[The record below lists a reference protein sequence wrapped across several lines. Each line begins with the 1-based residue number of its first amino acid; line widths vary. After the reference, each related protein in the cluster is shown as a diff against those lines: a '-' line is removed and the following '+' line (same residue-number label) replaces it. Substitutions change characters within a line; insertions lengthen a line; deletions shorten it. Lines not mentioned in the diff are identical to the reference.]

1 MKKLFLLLFSFF
13 LSLLLLAEGRPKVA
27 VVLSGG
33 GAKGVAHIGAL
44 RVIEE
49 AGIPIDYVVGTSMGS
64 IVGALYASGYT
75 VNQMDSILSGQN
87 WMNLLTDKVDRKEQ
101 LLNKKQHTDKFILSV
116 DFEKSP
122 FEFIEGGILKGN
134 NIAYLFSELTADH
147 LQPMK
152 YDDLPIPFACV
163 AADILTGKEVVMREG
178 ILAESMRSSMAIPG
192 VFAPVKRDGMV
203 LVDGGLVNNYPVD
216 VARSMGADIVIGV
229 SVSGEGSEYN
239 NVTSTLDVLSE
250 VFGVICSN
258 KVQENIAQTDIFIKV
273 DVKGY
278 SAASFNT
285 EAIDTLVAR
294 GEMAA
299 RKKLSALLE
308 LRDTLE
314 RYDTLP
320 PISREPKILDYEPA
334 DIIPPST
341 IYNVRTQNSYLGVGA
356 RFDNEELAS
365 ILLGGMYEFN
375 HDNHLR
381 VGLDAR
387 LGKRIDAG
395 AYSAMSI
402 GKYWN
407 MELRYRVT
415 HNDMRLYN
423 EGERIAN
430 VEYIK
435 HRVLI
440 DFSRSGNR
448 FKVNTGAQFSY
459 IHYPTLLTADNWAD
473 LNQVATNERSLF
485 YYIQLQFDNQDSR
498 LLPTRG
504 MKWSIKYDYATDNG
518 YSYNGDVGC
527 NIVEG
532 YWRMAIPLSRT
543 TFLNPSVE
551 GRFLQN
557 NNTYISHCNFIGG
570 INSYGHYIT
579 QQVSF
584 AGINYVQIAPN
595 SLLVGGVNLRQHLT
609 ENNYLF
615 FQGNYGIAGSSLE
628 RFVTQK
634 HLVGAA
640 LGYGYKSPVGPLEFN
655 LNWSNVTKKLG
666 FYLNMGYMF

>member
-1 MKKLFLLLFSFF
+1 MKRLLTILTSFLLTFT
-13 LSLLLLAEGRPKVA
+13 LLAQQRPKVA
-27 VVLSGG
+27 LVLSGG
-33 GAKGVAHIGAL
+33 GAKGVAHVGAI

-49 AGIPIDYVVGTSMGS
+49 AGIPIDYIVGTSMGS

-75 VNQMDSILSGQN
+75 VEQMDSIINDQN
-87 WMNLLTDKVDRKEQ
+87 WMNLLTDKVDRQDK
-101 LLNKKQHTDKFILSV
+101 LLRKKQRTDKFIISV

-122 FEFIEGGILKGN
+122 FEVIEGGLLKGN

-163 AADILTGKEVVMREG
+163 AADILTGKEVVMRDG
-178 ILAESMRSSMAIPG
+178 ILAESMRTSMAIPG
-192 VFAPVKRDGMV
+192 VFAPVKRDSMV

-216 VARSMGADIVIGV
+216 VAREMGADIVIGV
-229 SVSGEGSEYN
+229 SVSGEGSGYDN
-239 NVTSTLDVLSE
+239 INSTLDVLSE
-250 VFGVICSN
+250 VFGVVCSN
-258 KVQENIAQTDIFIKV
+258 KVEKNIADTDIFIHV

-278 SAASFNT
+278 SAASFNND
-285 EAIDTLVAR
+285 ALKTLVTR
-294 GEMAA
+294 GETAA
-299 RKKLSALLE
+299 RLKLPELKALHDSLSVIE
-308 LRDTLE
+308 P
-314 RYDTLP
+314 LP
-320 PISREPKILDYEPA
+320 AIHRTPKQI
-334 DIIPPST
+334 DIDDQDIVPPST
-341 IYNVRTQNSYLGVGA
+341 IYNVRRKNSFLGVGA

-365 ILLGGMYEFN
+365 ILLGGLYEFN
-375 HDNHLR
+375 HDNHFR
-381 VGLDAR
+381 VGLEAR

-395 AYSAMSI
+395 VYSAMDL

-423 EGERIAN
+423 EGEHIAN
-430 VEYIK
+430 VEYTK
-435 HRVLI
+435 HRGLI
-440 DFSRSGNR
+440 DFSRSGKK
-448 FKVNTGAQFSY
+448 FKINIGAQYSF
-459 IHYPTLLTADNWAD
+459 IHYPTLLTANNWAD
-473 LNQVATNERSLF
+473 LNQVAVNEHSLF
-485 YYIQLQFDNQDSR
+485 YYIQLQFDNQNSR

-504 MKWSIKYDYATDNG
+504 MKWSVKYDYSTDNG
-518 YSYNGDVGC
+518 YGFNGGAGC

-532 YWRMAIPLSRT
+532 YWHMAIPLSRT

-551 GRFLQN
+551 GRFIQN

-615 FQGNYGIAGSSLE
+615 LQGNYGIAGSSLE

-640 LGYGYKSPVGPLEFN
+640 FGYGYKSPVGPLEFN

-666 FYLNMGYMF
+666 FYLNIGYMF